1 MAGAEQ
7 GQHPV
12 PALSKMTLDDEP
24 QTDPNGQQPREQI
37 VNPFTIEAADERG
50 VDYNKVVEQFG
61 TRLIDQATL
70 DRFEKLTGQKAH
82 RYLRRGLFFSQR
94 HIPALRGLTCRDLG
108 SILDRYE
115 KGKPFFLYTGRGP
128 SSDSMHIGHVIPFTF
143 TKFAVL

>member
-1 MAGAEQ
+1 MASPEQ
-7 GQHPV
+7 AHPPV

-24 QTDPNGQQPREQI
+24 QTDPNDRPIHPKEQI

-70 DRFEKLTGQKAH
+70 DRFENLTGQKAH

-94 HIPALRGLTCRDLG
+94 
-108 SILDRYE
+108 
-115 KGKPFFLYTGRGP
+115 YTLA
-128 SSDSMHIGHVIPFTF
+128 IFYV
-143 TKFAVL
+143 

>member
-1 MAGAEQ
+1 MATPEQ
-7 GQHPV
+7 AHHPV
-12 PALSKMTLDDEP
+12 PVLSKMTLDDGPEA
-24 QTDPNGQQPREQI
+24 DPNGQPIQPKEQI

-94 HIPALRGLTCRDLG
+94 YVLAIMSDL
-108 SILDRYE
+108 
-115 KGKPFFLYTGRGP
+115 
-128 SSDSMHIGHVIPFTF
+128 
-143 TKFAVL
+143 